1 MEIDK
6 KQLITIVIILD
17 LVIIIAFLV
26 WYFFYSNHTEKTSS
40 LPTWLVINSHENH
53 SMMDH
58 SQMDHGS
65 MVSGEES
72 FLKLMIPHHQEAID
86 TSKIVLAK
94 TQSPE
99 LKTLLENIISAQ
111 ETEVQIMK
119 KTVENLY
126 KNDTEF
132 QYMPMMN
139 PNLANLSSLEAEKSY
154 LEGMII
160 HHKWAIQMAQAMQG
174 KDMQDATR
182 KIVENIIASQ
192 QSEIDLMKKYLKN
205 Y

>member
-1 MEIDK
+1 
-6 KQLITIVIILD
+6 
-17 LVIIIAFLV
+17 
-26 WYFFYSNHTEKTSS
+26 
-40 LPTWLVINSHENH
+40 
-53 SMMDH
+53 MMDH

-160 HHKWAIQMAQAMQG
+160 HHK
-174 KDMQDATR
+174 
-182 KIVENIIASQ
+182 
-192 QSEIDLMKKYLKN
+192 
-205 Y
+205 